1 MAKKQAAVAE
11 SMAEDVEMTPEEDA
25 ELKAEETGEPAPEPV
40 EAEEPEAQLPELP
53 SSQPKAAKHKE
64 ETVPIERMEQLNER
78 LRLAEQR
85 AQEAQ
90 IYRDRWEQLEARQR
104 QAQEA
109 VERQQAIR
117 AQQELAKQRPD
128 PELDPGGAR
137 AWDAEQRAI
146 RAEYAVQQMQQQLG
160 QWGQQQQ
167 AVNAN
172 NEMQS
177 WLAFQ
182 VPQARARFADYDTR
196 VDYARAA
203 RTAWWSSV
211 FQLPDGRQVQLFSPE
226 VAQDITAREEL
237 VLLNRLRELGIP
249 VAEGVVRLSDS
260 WGYRQWA
267 AQQGQANGQVRR
279 AAAPQL
285 LPSGNQ
291 RLEQLERGQAVQGLG
306 RVQSGEMNGNLSWQ
320 TMNNA
325 EFKAFVA
332 NMPEDQY
339 IDMIQDPRSGKLFER
354 RVGQID
360 LTDLSA

>member
-11 SMAEDVEMTPEEDA
+11 SMADDVEMTPEEDA
-25 ELKAEETGEPAPEPV
+25 ELKAEETGEPAPEP
-40 EAEEPEAQLPELP
+40 EEGGAVRDVYPEAQLPELP
-53 SSQPKAAKHKE
+53 SSKPARRKE
-64 ETVPIERMEQLNER
+64 ESVPIERMEQLNER
-78 LRLAEQR
+78 LRVAEQR
-85 AQEAQ
+85 AQEAE
-90 IYRDRWEQLEARQR
+90 IYRDRWAQLEARQK

-109 VERQQAIR
+109 VERQQMIR

-160 QWGQQQQ
+160 QFGQQQQ

-182 VPQARARFADYDTR
+182 VPQARARFSDYDTR

-285 LPSGNQ
+285 LPSGN
-291 RLEQLERGQAVQGLG
+291 
-306 RVQSGEMNGNLSWQ
+306 
-320 TMNNA
+320 
-325 EFKAFVA
+325 
-332 NMPEDQY
+332 
-339 IDMIQDPRSGKLFER
+339 
-354 RVGQID
+354 
-360 LTDLSA
+360 